1 MNMEGMQGNRLRACA
16 LIAVTTATVF
26 CMAGQQKNTEKLPSS
41 HLGKWYYTG
50 SSGGMD
56 GKGMRDKAEGYI
68 VIKSDRMINYDR
80 RGKQLSTIAFTVS
93 REKTIFATEK
103 QLMLRLTAGMP
114 KVINVS
120 KDGKSM
126 SLSENVYDG
135 YSRHFSRSRP
145 R

>member
-1 MNMEGMQGNRLRACA
+1 MEGKRGTRLRACA
-16 LIAVTTATVF
+16 LIAVMTATVLG
-26 CMAGQQKNTEKLPSS
+26 MAGQQKNAEKLPNS

-56 GKGMRDKAEGYI
+56 GKGMRDKAEGHI
-68 VIKSDRMINYDR
+68 VIKSDRMIYFDR
-80 RGKQLSTIAFTVS
+80 RGKQLNTIAFTVS

-103 QLMLRLTAGMP
+103 QLMLQLTAGMP

-120 KDGKSM
+120 KDGKSL
-126 SLSENVYDG
+126 SLSDNFPDG